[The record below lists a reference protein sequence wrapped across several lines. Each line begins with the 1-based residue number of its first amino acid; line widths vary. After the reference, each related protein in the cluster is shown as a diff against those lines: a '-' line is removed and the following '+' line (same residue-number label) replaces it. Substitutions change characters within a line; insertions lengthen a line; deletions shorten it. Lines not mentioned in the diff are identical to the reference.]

1 MCRAFLSQDWLLILV
16 ISCLVPS
23 SLSSGEGNEDSLLL
37 QYCLLVNMVL
47 EMVVKFG
54 MLEYFMG

>member
-16 ISCLVPS
+16 ISCWVPS
-23 SLSSGEGNEDSLLL
+23 SLSSGEGNEDSLLQ
-37 QYCLLVNMVL
+37 QYCLLVNMVE
-47 EMVVKFG
+47 EMVVEFG

>member
-23 SLSSGEGNEDSLLL
+23 SLSNGEGNEDSLLQ
-37 QYCLLVNMVL
+37 QYCLLVNMVE
-47 EMVVKFG
+47 EMVVEFG